1 MRDSPGGRFRDDF
14 SSVARTFRQYRASKR
29 CRANATPRRRV
40 PEISCRQRGR
50 RSRIRVLHPLL
61 STMRSTMFTAAR
73 IARIALVAALLGG
86 VALALAPV
94 GYRLGWWE
102 LHFAFYYGLG
112 GGLFASC
119 RGLLLALGAVILA
132 LGTQERRGLA
142 LALAAGLLGVFGAG
156 LPAPPYAT
164 A

>member
-29 CRANATPRRRV
+29 CRANATPCRRV
-40 PEISCRQRGR
+40 PEISCRRRGR
-50 RSRIRVLHPLL
+50 RGRIRVLHPLL

-94 GYRLGWWE
+94 GYRFGLVGMP
-102 LHFAFYYGLG
+102 FAFFYGFFRG
-112 GGLFASC
+112 GGA
-119 RGLLLALGAVILA
+119 
-132 LGTQERRGLA
+132 RR
-142 LALAAGLLGVFGAG
+142 AA
-156 LPAPPYAT
+156 
-164 A
+164 